1 MMIVCILLGH
11 AYSAS
16 MRMLVCTLLNGH
28 TSTATFP
35 FVLREI
41 GDIYGQQMDP
51 RDIPARTTVERMQIE
66 VVVIS
71 DQQVFS
77 IICEYYLTT
86 LIEYVS

>member
-1 MMIVCILLGH
+1 MKPHNNHLISSFRACIQCIH
-11 AYSAS
+11 ANVGMYIAQ
-16 MRMLVCTLLNGH
+16 RPHN
-28 TSTATFP
+28 TAKVP
-35 FVLREI
+35 SVLRKI

-77 IICEYYLTT
+77 IICEY
-86 LIEYVS
+86 IISQH